1 MVDKKF
7 KDFDAA
13 VAEAAEEN
21 ISFKLAG
28 KTYELPGQLPA
39 RVVLTQMRYMD
50 ADGEMAANT
59 LPEWLESLVGKSNL
73 DEIESIVFDD
83 YLETLLADSGA
94 GLNIMSI
101 SEMTKIPRATVIR
114 KMKYLEN
121 EKLVKMNKKKTIL
134 SLRLYTF

>member
-28 KTYELPGQLPA
+28 KNYELPGQLPA

-73 DEIESIVFDD
+73 DEM
-83 YLETLLADSGA
+83 LDSGA
-94 GLNIMSI
+94 TWPQLDELLQFLLDEYGLAGDQEI
-101 SEMTKIPRATVIR
+101 EAEAEGDADPKA
-114 KMKYLEN
+114 
-121 EKLVKMNKKKTIL
+121 
-134 SLRLYTF
+134 